1 MSILIAYVCALLLV
15 GAATV
20 QLIIAAWFR
29 KRFIATCQTA
39 REIAQASTSE
49 TLARPAVVL
58 MSLRGADPTLR
69 ASIEGALSQDYDG
82 QYEVRVVVDHQSDPS
97 LELLEEL
104 QQKHPHG
111 SRLSYSIMDA
121 PLKTCSLKCHSLSQA
136 VTNLPSEV
144 EYIAFLDADV
154 RPHRTWL
161 AALTE
166 TLIDESV
173 GGVTGTQWFEPTV
186 GAGVGTWLRSVW
198 NGGATILTIH
208 FANPWAGSFAMRRS
222 DFLASG
228 LIERWQKSMVD
239 DGPVREA
246 LQSIG
251 KQIHFAPSLVMVNR
265 EHCTLGYTF
274 RWAARMLTWSRL
286 YEPTFWITI
295 LHAVF
300 SNTVMLVNF
309 ALLLAGLVGWLPTAV
324 IWISLAALLLA
335 GIQCAAA
342 FCVARSCVGESAKLR
357 GEKLSPLAG
366 RHWLWAFA
374 FAAPAHLMFGWGCL
388 IALTTKEITWRGIR
402 YRLKSGGKVERM
414 NYEPFLET
422 RAVKSGAK
430 ADHSI

>member
-29 KRFIATCQTA
+29 KRFIATCQTT

-104 QQKHPHG
+104 HQGHPHG
-111 SRLSYSIMDA
+111 SRLSYSIMDE

-166 TLIDESV
+166 PLIDESV
-173 GGVTGTQWFEPTV
+173 GGVTGTQWFEPAV

-274 RWAARMLTWSRL
+274 RWGRSNVDMVTVVRTDILDHDSAR
-286 YEPTFWITI
+286 
-295 LHAVF
+295 
-300 SNTVMLVNF
+300 
-309 ALLLAGLVGWLPTAV
+309 
-324 IWISLAALLLA
+324 
-335 GIQCAAA
+335 
-342 FCVARSCVGESAKLR
+342 CV
-357 GEKLSPLAG
+357 
-366 RHWLWAFA
+366 
-374 FAAPAHLMFGWGCL
+374 
-388 IALTTKEITWRGIR
+388 
-402 YRLKSGGKVERM
+402 
-414 NYEPFLET
+414 
-422 RAVKSGAK
+422 
-430 ADHSI
+430 

>member
-111 SRLSYSIMDA
+111 SRLSYSIMNA

-251 KQIHFAPSLVMVNR
+251 KQIQFAPSLVMVNR

-295 LHAVF
+295 LHAAF

-324 IWISLAALLLA
+324 IWISLAALLVA

-342 FCVARSCVGESAKLR
+342 FCVARSCVGESVKLR
-357 GEKLSPLAG
+357 DEKLSPTAG

-402 YRLKSGGKVERM
+402 YRLKSEGEVERM

-422 RAVKSGAK
+422 RAVESGAK